1 LLVIGR
7 VLPLHCV
14 LGCPKSREQ
23 HDAGDHPS
31 DVAPAAPRR
40 RRRAHRHRLRGALE
54 LGLPV
59 GTAASSDE
67 ALRTADER
75 RRSRADGH
83 RIAGASDG
91 IRPRACCARAI
102 TYRSCTSAN
111 ADAATLERAPGPPSH
126 QLSGKPYNHQS
137 LRTTIGVA
145 FRRHEAKRSARP
157 EREKAELEPGPA
169 RERRTLRLRR
179 EATVD
184 PLTGLHNR
192 RYLEQIM
199 KRELS
204 FAQREGHAVGAI
216 LVDLDRFKQLNDSYG
231 HAAGDAALRAVG
243 QFLRSRLR
251 AYDVA
256 CRYGGDEIVIIVP
269 GADTSAATALAEQLR
284 IGIEQLG
291 LGDASGIRD
300 RVARRRVVPHD
311 DASPRRCWRPRMP
324 LYRAKAEG
332 HNRVA
337 RASDDA

>member
-1 LLVIGR
+1 
-7 VLPLHCV
+7 
-14 LGCPKSREQ
+14 
-23 HDAGDHPS
+23 
-31 DVAPAAPRR
+31 
-40 RRRAHRHRLRGALE
+40 
-54 LGLPV
+54 
-59 GTAASSDE
+59 
-67 ALRTADER
+67 
-75 RRSRADGH
+75 
-83 RIAGASDG
+83 
-91 IRPRACCARAI
+91 
-102 TYRSCTSAN
+102 
-111 ADAATLERAPGPPSH
+111 
-126 QLSGKPYNHQS
+126 
-137 LRTTIGVA
+137 
-145 FRRHEAKRSARP
+145 
-157 EREKAELEPGPA
+157 
-169 RERRTLRLRR
+169 
-179 EATVD
+179 
-184 PLTGLHNR
+184 
-192 RYLEQIM
+192 M